1 MREKTVRID
10 GKEFVVRLPG
20 IIIMPYLQLYRRLAS
35 TEPESL
41 EDARRRARELSEV
54 VNEILKMSVEGPLEG
69 LGFDEQV
76 ILLNAV
82 GELLSEVMR
91 PERLQFFREER
102 GG

>member
-1 MREKTVRID
+1 MRTKTVRVND
-10 GKEFVVRLPG
+10 KEFVVRLPG
-20 IIIMPYLQLYRRLAS
+20 IIIMPYLQLYRKLAS

-54 VNEILKMSVEGPLEG
+54 VNEILRACVEGPVGDLS
-69 LGFDEQV
+69 FDEQ
-76 ILLNAV
+76 IALLNAV
-82 GELLSEVMR
+82 GELLSEAVR

>member
-1 MREKTVRID
+1 MREKTVRIN

-82 GELLSEVMR
+82 GELLSEVVR